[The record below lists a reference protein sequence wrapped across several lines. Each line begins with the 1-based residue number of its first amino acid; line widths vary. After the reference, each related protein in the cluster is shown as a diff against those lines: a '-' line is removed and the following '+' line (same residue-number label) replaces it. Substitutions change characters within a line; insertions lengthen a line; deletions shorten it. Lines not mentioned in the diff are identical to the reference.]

1 MSRYIDLTGQRFG
14 RLVVKERAPNH
25 GREGTFWLC
34 QCDCGKTAIVAGS
47 KLRSGHTQSCGCL
60 QRERTSKA
68 NKKFNTFRT
77 VGGIVYVKM
86 SNTEKEMLVDSDIWE
101 KLKNY
106 CWYENTLGYAAS
118 KDYGAKSVF
127 YSMSQLFQIALA
139 DWFEIILMGTSLIT
153 NGKTFALFLKRKTVK
168 IRFVKKQ
175 LQAAAMVFHSIP
187 IRKNGILI

>member
-1 MSRYIDLTGQRFG
+1 MPHPKIMAQ
-14 RLVVKERAPNH
+14 
-25 GREGTFWLC
+25 
-34 QCDCGKTAIVAGS
+34 
-47 KLRSGHTQSCGCL
+47 
-60 QRERTSKA
+60 
-68 NKKFNTFRT
+68 
-77 VGGIVYVKM
+77 
-86 SNTEKEMLVDSDIWE
+86 
-101 KLKNY
+101 
-106 CWYENTLGYAAS
+106 
-118 KDYGAKSVF
+118 KSVF